1 MEYPELPIEVR
12 ALEALGLGFD
22 LASDF
27 RLKFAKGCPGGG
39 RLVVLDEANKRD
51 IVVPGGVTIR
61 GVSEDI
67 RCDKGDRIR
76 FKSDVLEFNQMS
88 ELLNQKSSV
97 QGKVPSGYLNAIF
110 DLTGAW
116 LTDAVDAK
124 YLAFDGFFISLYYLH
139 LTASPLVLHD
149 KLKKSVPSHWN
160 PASLSR
166 FIQTYGTHI
175 IVGMAIGG
183 QDLLCLKQKPSSRRQ
198 EVASRRFP
206 TSLNACLQSPTKQFT
221 TVTETSS
228 KDGLTLI
235 WSKRGGDVFSYSHSK
250 WLQTVAANPDAI
262 LFKFVPITS
271 LLTGVPGSGYLSH
284 AINLYL
290 RYKPALEDLQY
301 FLEFQVPSQWAPMF
315 CELPLRHQRKKASC
329 PTLQFRFLGPKM
341 HISSGQLEMGSPVT
355 YHEDGAGIKSQ
366 SMDIGIIYL
375 VIQEASSKVW
385 TSMTKAGK
393 LCISDLEAR
402 VEKLSRFLGSSPH
415 ELMIQPPRLYHT
427 YLLQHRRYNCE
438 VLTHAQWVGE
448 KPLRYRNKAVNLLVF
463 RHEVS
468 TGQKPVIGLRLYLE
482 GKKSNR
488 LAIHVEHLSSVP
500 NIMTF
505 TLADPSTCRPCQWRG
520 SDDYELSNQF
530 LEPVNWK
537 RYSKVCSSVVK
548 HDPNWIQGE
557 KPGVFVVT
565 GAQLISKGKWPKTV
579 LHMRLLF
586 THLPNCT
593 IRKTEWT
600 SAPAAS
606 RKGSLLEN
614 LSTTFTFTQR
624 TDNTPKQLPSALNS
638 GVYPEGPP
646 VPVRSGKLLKYVD
659 TAEVVRGPHD
669 APGHWLVTAA
679 KLVTEG
685 AKIGLHVKFALL
697 DYEAQQP

>member
-12 ALEALGLGFD
+12 AMEALGLGFD

-39 RLVVLDEANKRD
+39 RLVVLDEGSKRD

-76 FKSDVLEFNQMS
+76 FKSDILNFNQMS

-110 DLTGAW
+110 DLTGSW
-116 LTDAVDAK
+116 LTDAGDAK
-124 YLAFDGFFISLYYLH
+124 YLAFDGYFISLYYLH

-149 KLKKSVPSHWN
+149 KVKKSVPSHWN

-183 QDLLCLKQKPSSRRQ
+183 QDLLCVKQKSSSVTIPPAELRGYLEDLGDCLFSDRMSPPLLEKTRGGKQ
-198 EVASRRFP
+198 KIPDVFKRM
-206 TSLNACLQSPTKQFT
+206 LQSPTMQFT
-221 TVTETSS
+221 AVTETSS

-290 RYKPALEDLQY
+290 RYKPTLEDLQY
-301 FLEFQVPSQWAPMF
+301 FLEFQVPRQWAPMF
-315 CELPLRHQRKKASC
+315 CELPLRHQRRKGSC

-341 HISSGQLEMGSPVT
+341 HISSTQ
-355 YHEDGAGIKSQ
+355 
-366 SMDIGIIYL
+366 
-375 VIQEASSKVW
+375 
-385 TSMTKAGK
+385 
-393 LCISDLEAR
+393 
-402 VEKLSRFLGSSPH
+402 
-415 ELMIQPPRLYHT
+415 
-427 YLLQHRRYNCE
+427 
-438 VLTHAQWVGE
+438 
-448 KPLRYRNKAVNLLVF
+448 
-463 RHEVS
+463 VS

-505 TLADPSTCRPCQWRG
+505 KSADSSTCRPCQWRG
-520 SDDYELSNQF
+520 SNDYDLSNQF

-537 RYSKVCSSVVK
+537 RYSKVCSSVVQ
-548 HDPNWIQGE
+548 HNPNWIQGE

-565 GAQLISKGKWPKTV
+565 GAQLVSKGKWPKTV
-579 LHMRLLF
+579 LHIRLLF

-593 IRKTEWT
+593 IRKTEWI
-600 SAPAAS
+600 SAPAAC
-606 RKGSLLEN
+606 RKGSLLVN

-624 TDNTPKQLPSALNS
+624 TDDPPKQLPSALNS

-646 VPVRSGKLLKYVD
+646 VPVHSGKLLKYVD

-697 DYEAQQP
+697 DYEAHEP

>member
-183 QDLLCLKQKPSSRRQ
+183 QDLLCLKQKPSSVTIPPAELRGYL
-198 EVASRRFP
+198 ED
-206 TSLNACLQSPTKQFT
+206 LGDCLFSDRISPPLLEKTRGGKQKVPDVFKRMLLSPTKQFT

-301 FLEFQVPSQWAPMF
+301 FLEFQVPRQWAPMF

-341 HISSGQLEMGSPVT
+341 HISSTQ
-355 YHEDGAGIKSQ
+355 
-366 SMDIGIIYL
+366 
-375 VIQEASSKVW
+375 
-385 TSMTKAGK
+385 
-393 LCISDLEAR
+393 
-402 VEKLSRFLGSSPH
+402 
-415 ELMIQPPRLYHT
+415 
-427 YLLQHRRYNCE
+427 
-438 VLTHAQWVGE
+438 
-448 KPLRYRNKAVNLLVF
+448 
-463 RHEVS
+463 VS

-505 TLADPSTCRPCQWRG
+505 TLADPSTCRSCQWRG

-530 LEPVNWK
+530 LEPVSWK

-606 RKGSLLEN
+606 RKGSILEN

-646 VPVRSGKLLKYVD
+646 VPARSGKLLKYVD